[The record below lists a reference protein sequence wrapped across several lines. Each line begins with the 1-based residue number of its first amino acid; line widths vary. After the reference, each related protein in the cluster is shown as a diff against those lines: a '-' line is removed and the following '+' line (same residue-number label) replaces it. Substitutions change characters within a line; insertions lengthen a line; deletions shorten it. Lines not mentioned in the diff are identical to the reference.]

1 VSSDKINERRSVL
14 SQDWVQMSV
23 RKKIEINKKEAQ
35 INRLKIFKCRMMYHT
50 ALEISG
56 RMDVVQKAN
65 YLIHFG

>member
-1 VSSDKINERRSVL
+1 
-14 SQDWVQMSV
+14 MSV

-35 INRLKIFKCRMMYHT
+35 INRLKIFKCRMIYHT